1 MEGINKLRAMNDWFN
16 NQTESLTDDL
26 SFRDLVKLFDYSV
39 KNELPYMDNDFL
51 YSGEVTE
58 EEQKKHYNLLKN

>member
-1 MEGINKLRAMNDWFN
+1 MNDWFN

-26 SFRDLVKLFDYSV
+26 SFRDLEKLFDYSV
-39 KNELPYMDNDFL
+39 KNNLPYIDDDYL

-58 EEQKKHYNLLKN
+58 EERIKALKFISKLRKK